1 MEPLEPT
8 SSSNEELP
16 RQNLKVVGPMGWSAD
31 QGGRPATQLG
41 PPTFPF
47 FCWAA
52 FGSHLSMVE
61 VWAFVM
67 LNFFFGGDG
76 NVGSQSSVR
85 FWITIV
91 VFGERHTDPALDQ
104 QDSTLQS

>member
-16 RQNLKVVGPMGWSAD
+16 RRNLKAVGPMGWSAN

-47 FCWAA
+47 FHWAVLWA
-52 FGSHLSMVE
+52 HLSMGCVLTS
-61 VWAFVM
+61 VTLV
-67 LNFFFGGDG
+67 FFSDG
-76 NVGSQSSVR
+76 PSNPFNACVAIFDWSV
-85 FWITIV
+85 F
-91 VFGERHTDPALDQ
+91 ALWPKRV
-104 QDSTLQS
+104 